1 MLTYIHMNKESEGIL
16 GRHASM
22 NYFILMLA
30 NSLKDVIIIADDTE
44 FRAKLINDHPFYA

>member
-1 MLTYIHMNKESEGIL
+1 
-16 GRHASM
+16 M

-30 NSLKDVIIIADDTE
+30 NSYHFILKDVIIIADETE